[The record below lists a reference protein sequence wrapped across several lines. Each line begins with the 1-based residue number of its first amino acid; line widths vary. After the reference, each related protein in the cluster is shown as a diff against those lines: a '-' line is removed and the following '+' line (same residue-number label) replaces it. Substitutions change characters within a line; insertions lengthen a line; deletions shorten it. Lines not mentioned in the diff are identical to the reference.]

1 MADEPGPKG
10 ASRPKRDADVPP
22 DRYSIKVTVRP
33 ETLTELISKF
43 DLDVGDRPHVEP
55 QPDGRGLLYAF
66 APEDQIRDIEA
77 AGYSVERGENV
88 SATGRERMAEVAT
101 GDRFE
106 GGRVPPRG
114 LGQKPG
120 RGEAPDGDRPGGD
133 AEKGGPAR

>member
-1 MADEPGPKG
+1 MADKPNPTG
-10 ASRPKRDADVPP
+10 AGRPNPDAAAPP

-55 QPDGRGLLYAF
+55 QPDGGGLLYAF
-66 APEDQIRDIEA
+66 APDDQIREIEA
-77 AGYSVERGENV
+77 AGYTVERGENV
-88 SATGRERMAEVAT
+88 SATGRERMAEVAQ

-114 LGQKPG
+114 LGTKPG
-120 RGEAPDGDRPGGD
+120 RDELPGGDRPGRD

>member
-10 ASRPKRDADVPP
+10 ASRPNPDAVVPP
-22 DRYSIKVTVRP
+22 DRFSIKVTVRP
-33 ETLTELISKF
+33 ETLTELIGKF

-55 QPDGRGLLYAF
+55 QPDGSGLLYAF
-66 APEDQIRDIEA
+66 APEDQIREIEA

-88 SATGRERMAEVAT
+88 SATGRERMAEVAQ

-120 RGEAPDGDRPGGD
+120 RGEAPGGD
-133 AEKGGPAR
+133 QPGHDAKKGGSAR